1 MIVLRGSQIEASQ
14 LITSS
19 YRNTHD
25 CRISID
31 WRYGT
36 CTILPPYETNVHG
49 FAAAYEVTFDNCE
62 DCYITND
69 SDYAIRIYCDNTQ
82 SGSSLRTIPAHT
94 TGHHWNTD
102 GGATD
107 FYIEI
112 AHPGVPMYCTL
123 ES

>member
-19 YRNTHD
+19 YHSTHD

-31 WRYGT
+31 RRYGT
-36 CTILPPYETNVHG
+36 CTILPPYETNVHD
-49 FAAAYEVTFDNCE
+49 FAAAYVVTFDDSE

-94 TGHHWNTD
+94 TDYHWNTD
-102 GGATD
+102 GGETN
-107 FYIEI
+107 FWIEI
-112 AHPGVPMYCTL
+112 AHPGVLMYGSL